1 MPACRVQVRDSVSI
15 DVRASIRRRSR
26 AMTPSKASRTGAH
39 WFGWATGRRCP
50 LYGRTPTPTGSIGPI
65 RPLARGAA
73 TAPTS
78 SPAVATTRTDTEPV
92 RRRRGSRPSGPAQ
105 VGHRHL
111 HCGCGRGVVTRAR
124 LIPHPTGDDLD
135 QEGKIGSNVTVMV
148 SIGDSCRGWWQ
159 VTEQSPRNLD
169 LREDL

>member
-1 MPACRVQVRDSVSI
+1 MCPEHELAVKCLEEVGPGSE
-15 DVRASIRRRSR
+15 RRN
-26 AMTPSKASRTGAH
+26 
-39 WFGWATGRRCP
+39 
-50 LYGRTPTPTGSIGPI
+50 PTPTGSIGPI

-135 QEGKIGSNVTVMV
+135 QEGKILSLIHISEPTRRTPISYAV
-148 SIGDSCRGWWQ
+148 
-159 VTEQSPRNLD
+159 
-169 LREDL
+169 